1 MNSNYPI
8 EWLNST
14 NQANLVINECTFY
27 THHGGFLDN
36 RKSASG
42 YFFMQIRG
50 VIFLKC
56 AKQILTIISTMEAEY
71 IACFEA
77 TL

>member
-42 YFFMQIRG
+42 YFFM
-50 VIFLKC
+50 
-56 AKQILTIISTMEAEY
+56 
-71 IACFEA
+71 
-77 TL
+77 